1 MAATSIAD
9 ALQQLFRDQRWASRL
24 YEKRLRQEWEAIV
37 GKTISKY
44 TGYIRLNDKT
54 LTVQTDVAVLKHELQ
69 LMKPQL
75 VERINEFFDAEV
87 VKEIVVK

>member
-9 ALQQLFRDQRWASRL
+9 ALQQLFRDQRWTSRL
-24 YEKRLRQEWEAIV
+24 YEKRLRQEWETIV

-69 LMKPQL
+69 LMKVQL
-75 VERINEFFDAEV
+75 MERINEFFDTEV
-87 VKEIVVK
+87 VREIMVK